1 MTFYKTLICMLLIL
15 LVTVFFM
22 LAVLYAFGSVYGGR
36 IAVILSIISTIILIE
51 ISDSYFSGSVLV

>member
-51 ISDSYFSGSVLV
+51 ISDSYFSGR